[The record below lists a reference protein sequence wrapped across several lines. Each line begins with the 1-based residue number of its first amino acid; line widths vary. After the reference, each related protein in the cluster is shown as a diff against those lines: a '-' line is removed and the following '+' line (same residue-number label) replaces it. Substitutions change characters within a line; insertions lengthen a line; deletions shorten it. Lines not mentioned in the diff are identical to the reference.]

1 MDLLN
6 DPAGGT
12 AEDKLRLFLIYY
24 ICSTNISQTEL
35 DQYLTQLQTI
45 PNCNTEC
52 IKFIKRYKSI
62 SKMNSNQYS
71 ESGTSTTK

>member
-1 MDLLN
+1 MDILN
-6 DPAGGT
+6 DPNGGT

-24 ICSTNISQTEL
+24 ICSANLSQSDV
-35 DQYLTQLQTI
+35 DQCLTQLQAI